1 MTTQD
6 NMWDFAVRNNAGGK
20 WPLRMFRQ
28 GSEIILVPPG
38 AQAQAL
44 TLDDA
49 EKFHAKL
56 GELIHEARH
65 Q

>member
-1 MTTQD
+1 MAAHSDIWQIT
-6 NMWDFAVRNNAGGK
+6 VRNNAGGQ
-20 WPLRMFRQ
+20 WPFGMFRQ
-28 GSEIILVPPG
+28 QQDIILVPPG